1 MENLFLKK
9 EQSVAFTGH
18 RFIPYSKLPI
28 VKAALKNVII
38 ELYAKGYKTYYSCMA
53 MGIDLLSAEV
63 LLSLKTEYKELRL
76 IAVVPYRNQDERF
89 SFADKKRYH
98 SILNRADE
106 TIVLHEDYCQ
116 GCLLRRNDYMLAHSN
131 QVIAYFDGE
140 NKGGTFYTC
149 RNAQAEGMPVINM
162 F

>member
-1 MENLFLKK
+1 MENLFLKE
-9 EQSVAFTGH
+9 EQSVTFTGH
-18 RFIPYSKLPI
+18 RFIPYDKLSI
-28 VKAALKNVII
+28 LKAALKKVII
-38 ELYAKGYKTYYSCMA
+38 ELHAKGYNDYYCGMA
-53 MGIDLLSAEV
+53 MGFDLLSAEV
-63 LLSLKTEYKELRL
+63 VLSLKNEYKELRL

-89 SFADKKRYH
+89 SFVDKRRYH
-98 SILNRADE
+98 SILSRANE
-106 TIVLHEDYCQ
+106 TIVLREDYCQ

-149 RNAQAEGMPVINM
+149 RNAQVKGLPVINL